1 MPITSRSEYGMRAM
15 ILLAEQRG
23 EDLLSASELS
33 RREHIP
39 LKYLEQLLSELK
51 KAGLVMSFP
60 GARGGYRLA
69 RTSVEITVGEVVRAL
84 DGAFAPMSCVVDG
97 EREPCAFEEGCKL
110 RPLWSRVHVA
120 LHNVLDKTS
129 LHELA
134 AATPTD
140 LRRAAALPL
149 GQAAVHEEPA
159 GGHAEVSPED
169 PLEDPLEEPAEE
181 PTSEPPRTHCGL
193 MYIL

>member
-15 ILLAEQRG
+15 ILLAEQQG
-23 EDLLSASELS
+23 DELLSASELS

-51 KAGLVMSFP
+51 KGGLVVSFP

-69 RTSVEITVGEVVRAL
+69 RAPGEVTVGEVVRAL

-120 LHNVLDKTS
+120 LHNVLDKTT
-129 LHELA
+129 LLELA
-134 AATPTD
+134 AATPAEG
-140 LRRAAALPL
+140 RRPLP
-149 GQAAVHEEPA
+149 QPVVEELA
-159 GGHAEVSPED
+159 
-169 PLEDPLEEPAEE
+169 EEPAEE
-181 PTSEPPRTHCGL
+181 APRTHCGL
-193 MYIL
+193 AYML